1 MKSKLISV
9 FIVTTLS
16 TIGLC
21 STISHAADK
30 SFIIQSANE
39 NTNTSALQV
48 VEFIHKGSKQIS
60 LLNINTLDEITN
72 KPFLNIYSSITAEY
86 MSEQRFIKK
95 NEMFELATIFNDKLQ
110 QILAKLSFDESPQ
123 NKNHFINSDKPR
135 NNNSINCN
143 TTKH

>member
-9 FIVTTLS
+9 FIVTILS

-30 SFIIQSANE
+30 SFIIKTANKS
-39 NTNTSALQV
+39 TNVSTLQV
-48 VEFIHKGSKQIS
+48 VKFIHEGSKQIS
-60 LLNINTLDEITN
+60 LLNINTVDEITN
-72 KPFLNIYSSITAEY
+72 KPLLNLYSSIAAEY
-86 MSEQRFIKK
+86 IPEQKFIKK

-110 QILAKLSFDESPQ
+110 QILAKFSSDESPQ
-123 NKNHFINSDKPR
+123 NNNHFINSDKPS